1 MTEFK
6 KIRIMNIVGAIR
18 ERCKKNCLLP
28 YVMPGKVDNDGREIL
43 TFFETLRSSYSS
55 DRRPLGR
62 IYKYC
67 FSFFI
72 GLFLF
77 LFFLI
82 LYRSIF
88 VLTM

>member
-6 KIRIMNIVGAIR
+6 KTRIMNIVGAIR
-18 ERCKKNCLLP
+18 ERWKKNCLLP
-28 YVMPGKVDNDGREIL
+28 YVMPSKLDNEGREIL
-43 TFFETLRSSYSS
+43 TFFETLRSPDSS
-55 DRRPLGR
+55 DHRPLGR

-67 FSFFI
+67 FSFFV

-77 LFFLI
+77 LFFLF